1 MLSEDESSVKIFK
14 LSNFQIFKLEIMATN
29 SKDFLASVTGLAVE
43 DLKAKI
49 AEDELRLRKLSFAH
63 SVTPVEN
70 PMTIRALR
78 KDIARLKTILR
89 SKELGLA

>member
-1 MLSEDESSVKIFK
+1 MS
-14 LSNFQIFKLEIMATN
+14 N
-29 SKDFLASVTGLAVE
+29 SKDFLASVKSLGLDE
-43 DLKAKI
+43 LKAKI
-49 AEDELRLRKLSFAH
+49 AEDEMRLKKLSFAH

-78 KDIARLKTILR
+78 KDIARLKTVLR

>member
-1 MLSEDESSVKIFK
+1 
-14 LSNFQIFKLEIMATN
+14 MANN
-29 SKDFLASVTGLAVE
+29 SKDFLASVSGLAAE

-49 AEDELRLRKLSFAH
+49 AEDEMRLKKLSFAH